1 MKKPK
6 LSDLLLSILFV
17 SILFSGMFSGPVA
30 HAQQGPRLGGT
41 LVIGRAEAEPTQLA
55 PWIRGLQGIGVSSN
69 ILSGLVT
76 YDAAYNL
83 QPDLAQSWE
92 LSSDKLTWTFH
103 LVKNA
108 TWHDGVPFTS
118 ADVAYTFNVLILLD
132 AQGRTFFSSND
143 FNGVTTPDNYT
154 AVFSWKHPFLFPLME
169 MGTWVAAIAPKHL
182 YQSTCP
188 TAPCDATAYRNN
200 EWNNKPIGT
209 GPFKFQEWVRGD
221 HITLVKNPNYFKKGL
236 PYLDKLVFRSIPDQS
251 TLFAGLKSGS
261 VDYVPDGVPF
271 ALVDELNKDPA
282 FNPVPIRTTSIGQTL
297 KIYFNLD
304 TGPTTNVKVRQA
316 ISLAIDRQTIVDKVA
331 HDWTKVAKSVFPDT
345 PNMAAYRSPNVPYP
359 KQDLAA
365 AEKLLDDA
373 GYKRGSDGVRFTLG
387 KFLISTGEESFNSE
401 PAALIKDMLK
411 KVGIETSIV
420 AVDESTKYNLI
431 WSARP
436 RGFDIAMVRL
446 KAGPDPYF
454 TVKFFTSP
462 WIIKGF
468 AVNDGYNNSNVDK
481 LYDQIRNSQSSD
493 QQVQL
498 FHQVDEILN
507 RDLPETWIF
516 DIVYA
521 QPRRNTFQGSSFYDI
536 ISESGPIE
544 TVWWTQGTPI
554 TPASVTTTTPT
565 TQAPAL
571 PWEWMATL
579 VVVIIILG
587 GVYLTLT
594 RRKKKT

>member
-1 MKKPK
+1 
-6 LSDLLLSILFV
+6 
-17 SILFSGMFSGPVA
+17 
-30 HAQQGPRLGGT
+30 
-41 LVIGRAEAEPTQLA
+41 
-55 PWIRGLQGIGVSSN
+55 
-69 ILSGLVT
+69 
-76 YDAAYNL
+76 
-83 QPDLAQSWE
+83 
-92 LSSDKLTWTFH
+92 
-103 LVKNA
+103 
-108 TWHDGVPFTS
+108 
-118 ADVAYTFNVLILLD
+118 
-132 AQGRTFFSSND
+132 
-143 FNGVTTPDNYT
+143 
-154 AVFSWKHPFLFPLME
+154 
-169 MGTWVAAIAPKHL
+169 
-182 YQSTCP
+182 
-188 TAPCDATAYRNN
+188 
-200 EWNNKPIGT
+200 
-209 GPFKFQEWVRGD
+209 VRGD

-236 PYLDKLVFRSIPDQS
+236 PYLDKLVFRFIPDQS

-271 ALVDELNKDPA
+271 ALVDELNKDSG

-297 KIYFNLD
+297 RIFFNLD

-316 ISLAIDRQTIVDKVA
+316 ISLAIDRQTIVTKVA

-345 PNMAAYRSPNVPYP
+345 PNMAQYRSPNVPVP
-359 KQDLAA
+359 TQDLAT

-411 KVGIETSIV
+411 KVGIETTIV

-454 TVKFFTSP
+454 TVKFFTSA

-481 LYDQIRNSQSSD
+481 LYDQIRNSQSTD

-498 FHQVDEILN
+498 FRQVDEILN

-544 TVWWTQGTPI
+544 SIYWTQGSPI
-554 TPASVTTTTPT
+554 TPASVTTTTSP
-565 TQAPAL
+565 TQAPTL

-579 VVVIIILG
+579 VVVIIVLG